1 MDGCYWS
8 GGSEI
13 KWGQLDQRGDAG
25 SILLARF
32 VIIPSSPMQPIELP
46 LCEAIFDRHV
56 TALDKTSRPG
66 GRLAQTFSLCAARK
80 IHGASRLG
88 PSSRRRFRPLSP
100 PRRRRLL
107 DFPQQLCSCSS
118 RLGPL
123 GLLTDSGGERVEPRN
138 HRLTV
143 KHAPGWGERGKLRVC
158 ARNRQTDIGPPDFD
172 VHFTQIVIRR
182 GGLCRTH

>member
-13 KWGQLDQRGDAG
+13 KCGQLDQRGDAG
-25 SILLARF
+25 SISLPRF

-46 LCEAIFDRHV
+46 LCKAIFDRHF

-88 PSSRRRFRPLSP
+88 HLVVADVDPCRRRGVGASWISLSRHLLLLQPAGAVGVAHRFRP
-100 PRRRRLL
+100 
-107 DFPQQLCSCSS
+107 
-118 RLGPL
+118 
-123 GLLTDSGGERVEPRN
+123 
-138 HRLTV
+138 
-143 KHAPGWGERGKLRVC
+143 
-158 ARNRQTDIGPPDFD
+158 
-172 VHFTQIVIRR
+172 
-182 GGLCRTH
+182 